1 MSNPNPK
8 AWMAHSVMGK
18 ASPHHRDLAF
28 SALDREIRRAY
39 RLHGCPLWGRH
50 EAHAI
55 IREEFEEAWDVIKA
69 DGAADRL
76 LKELIHTAA
85 MCVRY
90 IETDPIMQQCMDRI
104 EEGATLPN
112 G

>member
-1 MSNPNPK
+1 MSKPNPK
-8 AWMAHSVMGK
+8 AWMAHAIMGE
-18 ASPHHRDLAF
+18 SNINVRTQAF
-28 SALDREIRRAY
+28 NAIDREIRRAY
-39 RLHGCPLWGRH
+39 RLHGAPLWGRH

-55 IREEFEEAWDVIKA
+55 IREEFEEAWDVIIA
-69 DGAADRL
+69 DGPPEEL

-90 IETDPIMQQCMDRI
+90 IETDSAMQCCMKEID
-104 EEGATLPN
+104 AMVTLPN